1 MSISLR
7 SRVQAHPRY
16 RWLVLVT
23 VASGMMMAILSS
35 SIVNIALPTI
45 TAEFGSS
52 ITTMTW
58 VVTIFMITQ
67 ATLMP
72 VAGRAG
78 DIYGHKKVFIAGLLF
93 FSATSILCTV
103 AWDPYS
109 LIVGRGLQAVGS
121 SALAPMALAFVFEA
135 FPPRV
140 RAQALGIMG
149 GVIGAAP
156 VIGLTG
162 GGLLVEAF
170 GWRSIF
176 FINIPLCAIIVP
188 ATLFVLKE
196 SERNEARGFDILGAI
211 LLSTGLFG
219 GLLGLNQGK
228 NWGWADWR
236 VLACFALMAV
246 FVTGFI
252 FWERRVTRPMLD
264 LALLRIRSLVAA
276 NIAGFF
282 SSGAMFGSLVLLPYF
297 FQSVLGDEPAA
308 TGFEIAPM
316 ALMFVLVAPIGGR
329 LTARIGARITPS
341 IGLVLAAA
349 GFFILAG
356 QLAADA
362 SNARIALSILV
373 LGIGL
378 GLTMAPLTTAAVHD
392 APPDKRGIASSLPN
406 MTRFIGGS
414 FAIAIF
420 SSFLSSRIT
429 GHMLDAGIPAE
440 AIAAGQSAGGAGGAV
455 LSPVVKE
462 ALSASFRDVFL
473 FSISFLAISFI
484 VVQFIPHLRIEHEE
498 PGQEP
503 GAARDSPGAARDSGQ

>member
-1 MSISLR
+1 MGRR
-7 SRVQAHPRY
+7 SRLQAHPRY

-23 VASGMMMAILSS
+23 VAGGMMMAILSS

-45 TAEFGSS
+45 TAEFGST

-72 VAGRAG
+72 VWGRAG
-78 DIYGHKKVFIAGLLF
+78 DIYGHKKIFIIGLLI
-93 FSATSILCTV
+93 FSATSIFCTV

-109 LIVGRGLQAVGS
+109 LIVGRALQAVGS
-121 SALAPMALAFVFEA
+121 SALSPMALAFVFEA
-135 FPPRV
+135 FPPRS

-156 VIGLTG
+156 VLGLTG

-176 FINIPLCAIIVP
+176 FIYIPLCAVFVP
-188 ATLFVLKE
+188 VALFVLKE
-196 SERNEARGFDILGAI
+196 SVLGEDRGFDIAGAM

-219 GLLGLNQGK
+219 GLLGLNQGR
-228 NWGWADWR
+228 NQGWGDP
-236 VLACFALMAV
+236 LILGCFVLMAV
-246 FVTGFI
+246 LLALFVYR
-252 FWERRVTRPMLD
+252 ESRVEKPMLD
-264 LALLRIRSLVAA
+264 LSLLKVRSLASA

-297 FQSVLGDEPAA
+297 FQSVLGNAPAE
-308 TGFEIAPM
+308 TGFELAPL

-329 LTARIGARITPS
+329 LTAKIGPRITAS
-341 IGLVLAAA
+341 CGLIVAAA
-349 GFFILAG
+349 GFVILAG
-356 QLAADA
+356 QLTPEATAL
-362 SNARIALSILV
+362 RLGLSITV
-373 LGIGL
+373 IGIGL

-406 MTRFIGGS
+406 MSRFIGGS

-420 SSFLSSRIT
+420 GTVLASRIT
-429 GHMLDAGIPAE
+429 THMADAGVTAE
-440 AIAAGQSAGGAGGAV
+440 STGAGQGSSSAGIVDNPAMR
-455 LSPVVKE
+455 E
-462 ALSASFRDVFL
+462 ALSSSFRDVFL
-473 FSISFLAISFI
+473 FAISFLVLSFI
-484 VVQFIPHLRIEHEE
+484 FVQLIPRLRNDADNT
-498 PGQEP
+498 PKTTPADTG
-503 GAARDSPGAARDSGQ
+503 